1 MRAKRNPQYDEMFLG
16 GLVDRAKGFA
26 EKRPGM
32 AKAIGLGGGMLLNK
46 AIGNKGAGLFSKMSG
61 AGLMGMLGQKLRE
74 RRNSEEVPQAE
85 YGAMVKKY
93 RTGGMIYAEDSNL
106 LSEPKGPESLEDL
119 FSTLEAVEVPED
131 YTEQEI
137 IDVRGGAKFGGNEAF
152 KKRYGYALDEDE
164 NVAQPME
171 FRVITERGKR
181 PGESHLGSGRGF
193 VDFDI
198 ENVELGGVDE
208 ETGATIPNRITIPAE
223 IYDMLEEGEISM
235 RDLTGAM
242 SPYYS
247 RSQQAG
253 VRTRPSIVRGAEP
266 EEEGRTTPPRPRGGK
281 KRQLPQIRFPQIG
294 YKTSPKYAGGPRP
307 IFKKGQLGRIGRGG

>member
-1 MRAKRNPQYDEMFLG
+1 VTKGGVQIETFNDYICIMMRPKKNQYFLG
-16 GLVDRAKGFA
+16 GQVR
-26 EKRPGM
+26 GM
-32 AKAIGLGGGMLLNK
+32 ADRVNQFREDRPEAAKALGGL
-46 AIGNKGAGLFSKMSG
+46 SG
-61 AGLMGMLGQKLRE
+61 MGMVNALRDRMKAKRE
-74 RRNSEEVPQAE
+74 MEN
-85 YGAMVKKY
+85 GGIMKY